1 MDMGFSWVMRQ
12 NVTSKDCH
20 KHRDCKIWPCG
31 AKFILFYCS
40 YLAHKCTSFY
50 IKITAYYLPFKFE
63 SQNEDRWS
71 NFAKIFI
78 FVLSNGVFPMLLTEN
93 TTNDT
98 CQSNLRGAWN
108 DVRGDTKIEV
118 IEREFPSVYILSVT
132 RIAKL
137 TSLHAIKNNINYSKK
152 KFNIQQPVPSRRF
165 QYKAIG
171 KMQFEMRKMVFL
183 RKRRFYLI
191 IWTGFFKNNNQ

>member
-1 MDMGFSWVMRQ
+1 MTTLCFLTNLKDRKVILLPIYRNGHGILMGDAAELR
-12 NVTSKDCH
+12 

-31 AKFILFYCS
+31 GKFILFYCS

-132 RIAKL
+132 RIPDADVMTRHQKQ
-137 TSLHAIKNNINYSKK
+137 H
-152 KFNIQQPVPSRRF
+152 
-165 QYKAIG
+165 
-171 KMQFEMRKMVFL
+171 
-183 RKRRFYLI
+183 
-191 IWTGFFKNNNQ
+191 